1 MPSASVSFHHAPPT
15 PLERA
20 PRDLSPAERKI
31 KLWIK
36 QNHGILSRISREFNC
51 SVTFVQR
58 IAYNREA
65 KSAGMKIEQRL
76 RGLGCPLIQKIQ

>member
-1 MPSASVSFHHAPPT
+1 MALSSASVPVHPIEPP
-15 PLERA
+15 ERA
-20 PRDLSPAERKI
+20 QRELSVAEQKI
-31 KLWIK
+31 KRWIR
-36 QNHGILSRISREFNC
+36 QNHGILSRLSREFNC

-76 RGLGCPLIQKIQ
+76 RALGCPLIQKIQ